1 MKALLLCALIT
12 YPVIAQAAELGWD
25 PGMQKALAASLLPG
39 DARYQEACPDSTT
52 GRCFGTIQNG
62 GGFYTLPLEVNTPDR
77 MEYSQNYFQWVRQNN
92 EWIARLEVD
101 SREYPSPATPNFYVG
116 LQRNMPIGKTYAG
129 LNFSDPVAAP
139 KSSLI
144 DNASLEFRAVVCP
157 RDPAEDYFLTL
168 HYYNDSWS
176 IPDNRGFSLAF
187 HYGFSWNTDSVP
199 GIFKDALMSQG
210 AFMRAIGIADNDAAL
225 YDTTIAIDAHRYGML
240 PMPSNN
246 SAVTVSCTADINT
259 LPFKKVTF
267 DIGKFL
273 GLLKLKSIIKNND
286 HYRYAGGIIAGIE
299 AWGRVKVT
307 LDVRRHVMRS
317 DRNRE
322 DQNANIS
329 EGQFRLQDN
338 SLWYSNGE
346 GVCQYINLEHA
357 RIAAAQDIAR
367 IVPFIPAQMQT
378 GWCPGYDTLDLVK
391 KHENAS

>member
-1 MKALLLCALIT
+1 MKSWCFLLLSTQL
-12 YPVIAQAAELGWD
+12 VVAQAAELGWD
-25 PGMQKALAASLLPG
+25 AGMKKALAASLLPG
-39 DARYQEACPDSTT
+39 HAQYQEACPDSPT
-52 GRCFGTIQNG
+52 GRCFGTIQKG
-62 GGFYTLPLEVNTPDR
+62 GGFYTLPIEVNTADS
-77 MEYSQNYFQWVRQNN
+77 MAYSKNYFQWVRQ
-92 EWIARLEVD
+92 EGELIARLEVD
-101 SREYPSPATPNFYVG
+101 SRDYPNPMTPNFYVG
-116 LQRNMPIGKTYAG
+116 LQRNIPIGNTYAG
-129 LNFSDPVAAP
+129 LDFNDPVAAP

-144 DNASLEFRAVVCP
+144 DNASLEFRAVICP
-157 RDPAEDYFLTL
+157 RAPAEDYFLTL
-168 HYYNDSWS
+168 HYYSDGWS
-176 IPDNRGFSLAF
+176 IPDQQGYSLAF
-187 HYGFSWNTDSVP
+187 NYGFSWSLSDYPV
-199 GIFKDALMSQG
+199 IFKDALMSQG
-210 AFMRAIGIADNDAAL
+210 AFMRTIGYSENESAL

-273 GLLKLKSIIKNND
+273 GLLKLKGIINNND

-307 LDVRRHVMRS
+307 LDVRRHIMRS
-317 DRNRE
+317 DRSKEN
-322 DQNANIS
+322 QNANIS
-329 EGQFRLQDN
+329 EGLFRLPDN